1 MNLSTARRSAI
12 RAALTSSGMRPA
24 RRTEIKPACGYYM
37 GASSSPTFVL
47 VLSVSDDMVRF
58 CDSYS
63 LAVQTQ
69 ARWIFED
76 LVCTARETLVR
87 AAEQSRIAAESADVS
102 TAMGRRTKQIAEVCA
117 GNLALHGA
125 PVCLSNYDRYEVRVM
140 GAPGVDVYGI
150 GKSYGVVGNCDD
162 AANVVNVECSDEDMC
177 AMLAREGVTKVAA
190 RLVKACPKA

>member
-24 RRTEIKPACGYYM
+24 RRTEIRPACGYYM

-47 VLSVSDDMVRF
+47 VLAVTDETVRF

-76 LVCTARETLVR
+76 LVCRAHETLVR
-87 AAEQSRIAAESADVS
+87 DAENNRIAAVGADLT
-102 TAMGRRTKQIAEVCA
+102 TAIGRLAKRCAEMCA
-117 GNLALHGA
+117 ERLASHGA